1 MFAANI
7 WLTSAFTVTV
17 IFSASAMYKS
27 YSDIQ
32 EAKQIQEHFQV
43 ITDIKTLL
51 AKQYNKNPQDVTRD
65 EIIAYLPSNSNWDKV
80 LLLDRN
86 SDSTLSE
93 DELVNSDGKMV
104 LNENERLKLLAI
116 RAKLRDT
123 LNTTTVAVSN
133 GNYTFDIAYNKSIKE
148 KDKTI
153 ESSLDKAIYFLIQKT
168 ILDTSTT
175 VNNTLITQVIDSY
188 TPLNDIYQ
196 KLNGITETSTTV
208 EIEAKKK
215 EYFQSLLKE
224 RLKMNKNTQEARLYT
239 ILKDLL

>member
-86 SDSTLSE
+86 RDSTLSE

-116 RAKLRDT
+116 RAKLKDT

-175 VNNTLITQVIDSY
+175 VDNTLITQVINSY

-215 EYFQSLLKE
+215 EYFQYLLKE
-224 RLKMNKNTQEARLYT
+224 RLKKNKNTQEARLYT